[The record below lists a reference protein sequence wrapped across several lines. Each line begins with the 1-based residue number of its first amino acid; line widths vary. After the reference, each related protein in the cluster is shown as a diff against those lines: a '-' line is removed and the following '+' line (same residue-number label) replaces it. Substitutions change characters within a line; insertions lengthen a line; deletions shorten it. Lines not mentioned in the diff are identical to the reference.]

1 MSSQSYDKSKGIV
14 ERKGSFEL
22 NQEIKGTLLWQSLPL
37 SWTSSSLVN
46 PSNSSIPFKGI
57 VNKVTSEGEVTAIT
71 ILTPVN
77 PPERNSIDYPP
88 AITPPNITSLSQ
100 LEFYEFS
107 HY

>member
-14 ERKGSFEL
+14 ERKGSFKL
-22 NQEIKGTLLWQSLPL
+22 NQEIKGTLVWQS
-37 SWTSSSLVN
+37 WGSSSLVN
-46 PSNSSIPFKGI
+46 SSNSSIPFMGI
-57 VNKVTSEGEVTAIT
+57 VNKVTLEGEVTAIT

-77 PPERNSIDYPP
+77 PPETNPIGCPP

-107 HY
+107 RY